1 MSGVATPELPATS
14 HPIPLTNVVRED
26 KVGQTVDRDEV
37 LAQAPAAQDGMFLVP
52 QILGED

>member
-1 MSGVATPELPATS
+1 VW
-14 HPIPLTNVVRED
+14 RED
-26 KVGQTVDRDEV
+26 EVGQTVDRDEV